1 MAAHLN
7 HRDERLGSWSKGMA
21 NESTVKADGWVELF
35 RGEVH
40 ILGSLHGTEQCLATG
55 TR

>member
-7 HRDERLGSWSKGMA
+7 HRDERLGSWGEGMA
-21 NESTVKADGWVELF
+21 NESAVEADGWVELF

-40 ILGSLHGTEQCLATG
+40 ILGSLHGAEQCLATG